1 MGWNLDGMGR
11 HGIGVAW
18 GSMGWHGIRAAW
30 GGMELGWHGSDMPLG
45 QHAIGKTWGG
55 IALGWHGA
63 AWNWDG
69 MGRHGVALQ

>member
-1 MGWNLDGMGR
+1 MPLGQ
-11 HGIGVAW
+11 HGIGKTW
-18 GSMGWHGIRAAW
+18 GSIT
-30 GGMELGWHGSDMPLG
+30 LGWHGVALHGGDMPLG

>member
-1 MGWNLDGMGR
+1 
-11 HGIGVAW
+11 
-18 GSMGWHGIRAAW
+18 MGWHGIRAVW
-30 GGMELGWHGSDMPLG
+30 GGMGQHGVALHGGDMPLG
-45 QHAIGKTWGG
+45 QHAIGKTWGS